1 MMNITIV
8 ESFHLFFIVNESKA
22 FYILTDKQGEKIRVN
37 KRELKTDKQLNLSEV
52 LNNIDFIKSNKIKE
66 SASASIKE
74 NFKRLQVSANRL
86 EKFLK
91 VEAYSYKS
99 LLREAIGTKTF

>member
-1 MMNITIV
+1 MTNITIV
-8 ESFHLFFIVNESKA
+8 ESFYLFFIVNESKT
-22 FYILTDKQGEKIRVN
+22 FYILTDKEGSKIRLN

-52 LNNIDFIKSNKIKE
+52 LNNIDFIKSNKLKE
-66 SASASIKE
+66 SASTKLKE
-74 NFKRLQVSANRL
+74 NFTRLQNSANRL